1 MVMQRFNQLDNS
13 IIESVSDKAKR
24 MLCDKDPSVMNASL
38 HLLSD
43 LIIENQNDYTDSVSS
58 LVNILKQIIEHRL
71 PKNYDYHGIP
81 APWMQIKILQMLSVL
96 GNANKHASEGMYEVL
111 HEVMRRADIGID
123 VGYSIIY
130 ECIRTVTKIYPNT
143 QLLNEAAKC
152 TSRFITSENNNLKYL
167 GINALANI
175 VQINPTIAYKHQM
188 IVIDCLQHKD
198 ETLRRKTLDLLYKM
212 TNENNVNVICT
223 KLIILLRDSVDANLR
238 THLIHP
244 IISLAEEFAPDTMFI
259 DTMTQLFELGAD
271 LDSDEDIIEILGHN
285 FMKTLAKR
293 IIENQEDED
302 SEEDIANY
310 AADFFY
316 QILIGNLKKKRK
328 RIPNILMRIVCWVLG
343 EYGQFITVKP

>member
-1 MVMQRFNQLDNS
+1 
-13 IIESVSDKAKR
+13 
-24 MLCDKDPSVMNASL
+24 
-38 HLLSD
+38 
-43 LIIENQNDYTDSVSS
+43 
-58 LVNILKQIIEHRL
+58 
-71 PKNYDYHGIP
+71 
-81 APWMQIKILQMLSVL
+81 MQIKLLQILALL
-96 GNANKHASEGMYEVL
+96 GTENKCASEGMYEVL

-123 VGYSIIY
+123 VGYAIIY
-130 ECIRTVTKIYPNT
+130 ECVRTVTTIYPNT
-143 QLLNEAAKC
+143 QLLAEAAKC
-152 TSRFITSENNNLKYL
+152 TSRFITSENHNLKYL
-167 GINALANI
+167 GINALASI
-175 VQINPTIAYKHQM
+175 VQINPNAANEHQM
-188 IVIDCLQHKD
+188 IVIGCLEYKEQD
-198 ETLRRKTLDLLYKM
+198 QTLRQKTVNLLYET